1 MEIRNSRLKC
11 DIMRLWKMLLL
22 FPRLYYI
29 KSLIICQQQFV
40 KGDLFMDGTEVKA
53 MIRNSGV
60 KLWEVADKLGMN
72 DGNFSRRLRKPF
84 STEEVK
90 RITEI
95 TESLASSR
103 AEN

>member
-1 MEIRNSRLKC
+1 
-11 DIMRLWKMLLL
+11 
-22 FPRLYYI
+22 
-29 KSLIICQQQFV
+29 
-40 KGDLFMDGTEVKA
+40 MDGTEVKA